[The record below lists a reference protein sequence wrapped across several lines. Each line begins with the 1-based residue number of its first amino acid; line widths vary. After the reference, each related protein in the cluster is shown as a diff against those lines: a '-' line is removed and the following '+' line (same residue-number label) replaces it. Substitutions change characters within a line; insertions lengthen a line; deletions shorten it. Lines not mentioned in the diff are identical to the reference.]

1 MLKLDQNFDPDD
13 FRMPVGEHLEELR
26 GRLIQVLI
34 GVVLATG
41 VCLFFCRDYVLP
53 TFCRPLVSAQL
64 AAGVS
69 PQTYFNTL
77 PGPFTIFL
85 KVSIICGIVVASPWV
100 IWHFWQFVAAGLY
113 PQERK
118 AVTKYI
124 PLSVLLTF
132 AGVAIAY
139 FFVLPVTLQFF
150 LSFGL
155 SIPPPGAQ
163 GSATAPL
170 AEGVTLP
177 EVVLLAAD
185 PAEPTA
191 GAQWFNTTESRLK
204 IFDGTTTHVQQF
216 APTSLAAPLIQLPE
230 YINLAMVMITVFG
243 VAFQLPLVVLGLV
256 AAGIV
261 EPGDL
266 RENRKYVIFGL
277 AALAA
282 IVTPADV
289 MSMALLAVPLVLL
302 YELGIL
308 LAARGQ
314 KSSE

>member
-26 GRLIQVLI
+26 SRLIKVLI
-34 GVVLATG
+34 GVVIATG

-53 TFCRPLVSAQL
+53 AFCRPLILTQL
-64 AAGVS
+64 EAGVS

-85 KVSIICGIVVASPWV
+85 KVSIICGIVLASPWV

-113 PQERK
+113 PNERR

-124 PLSVLLTF
+124 PLSIFLTF
-132 AGVAIAY
+132 LGVALAY
-139 FFVLPVTLQFF
+139 FFVLPITLQFF

-155 SIPPPGAQ
+155 SIPLPGYEA
-163 GSATAPL
+163 SSTAPL
-170 AEGVTLP
+170 AEGVVLP
-177 EVVLLAAD
+177 QVALVTAD
-185 PAEPTA
+185 PVDPAA
-191 GAQWFNTTESRLK
+191 GSQWFNTTESRLK
-204 IFDGTTTHVQQF
+204 IFDGKTTHVQQF
-216 APTSLAAPLIQLPE
+216 APTSLASPLIELPA
-230 YINLAMVMITVFG
+230 YINLAMVMIAVFG
-243 VAFQLPLVVLGLV
+243 AAFQLPLVVLGVV

-261 EPGDL
+261 EPRDL

-289 MSMALLAVPLVLL
+289 LSMALLAAPLVLL

-308 LAARGQ
+308 LASR
-314 KSSE
+314 KTNPEP